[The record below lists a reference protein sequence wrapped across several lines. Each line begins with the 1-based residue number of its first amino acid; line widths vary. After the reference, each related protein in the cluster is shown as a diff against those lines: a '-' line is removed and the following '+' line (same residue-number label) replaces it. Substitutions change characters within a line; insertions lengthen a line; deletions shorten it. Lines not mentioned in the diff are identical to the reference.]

1 MRASIHKVNPVFG
14 VTNPSGNSRL
24 KATGGLKVI
33 WGSELSIPAPRSIR
47 RMAAES

>member
-1 MRASIHKVNPVFG
+1 MRASIHKVKPVFG
-14 VTNPSGNSRL
+14 VTNPSGNRP
-24 KATGGLKVI
+24 KATGGLRVI